1 LDYLSVDEAAPF
13 YEFCLELF
21 KTYLSADLGKKYKTN
36 IKVLANENERE
47 QYQDLVSMLKILHN
61 ISEQPYSNPKTINV
75 IFYGLSIIMP
85 LISTEI
91 LQYPKVSKF
100 YFTLVSSMFT
110 RHTASICGLPLDL
123 FTTLVTSLEWSIKYQ
138 DTSKVRSSLEAVCFL
153 ATFNYETKMKGRD
166 ALQPAQRDIMSQFL
180 ESLLK
185 LLIYEPIHM
194 ELLEMFSNCVLA
206 LICSEQMT
214 FKAIAQRLIDQE
226 TVARGRLA
234 QTLSNLMNQI
244 TISLDR
250 KSKSTFREQL
260 RIFIIQSRSFVRMK

>member
-1 LDYLSVDEAAPF
+1 
-13 YEFCLELF
+13 
-21 KTYLSADLGKKYKTN
+21 
-36 IKVLANENERE
+36 
-47 QYQDLVSMLKILHN
+47 
-61 ISEQPYSNPKTINV
+61 
-75 IFYGLSIIMP
+75 
-85 LISTEI
+85 
-91 LQYPKVSKF
+91 
-100 YFTLVSSMFT
+100 
-110 RHTASICGLPLDL
+110 
-123 FTTLVTSLEWSIKYQ
+123 
-138 DTSKVRSSLEAVCFL
+138 
-153 ATFNYETKMKGRD
+153 
-166 ALQPAQRDIMSQFL
+166 
-180 ESLLK
+180 LLK